1 MKWQKAARLAAVLV
15 GVATIAG
22 VVVTMRTRQA
32 PPAAA
37 TVARA
42 DPKAVAEL
50 SNGRMTQANGMH
62 IPGFIDFKRSFPY
75 EDGTVRFVEPKLTTT
90 RAGREFHLSGLE
102 ATIGPKQANMIVT
115 GDVVLKAS
123 DGLEA
128 RTDEASYSSGEAMV
142 RVPRKIEFA
151 KGRLRGSGIGM
162 TYDEPREVM
171 WLLDQAQITMA
182 PEGGKDPGLRIVAGT
197 AGMARREK
205 YFRFDRGFN
214 ATREGRVLS
223 SDSAMAYLTDDEE
236 RLKSLELRGSSRI
249 VMSGAIEGGLQ
260 SMDARDIN
268 LEYAEDGETLEHA
281 VLAGQSVLQ
290 LAGATG
296 QAGRRI
302 AGEVIDVTVGPDG
315 AVTSLVARDKVQ
327 LSLPASKDTPE
338 RVIRAASMDGTG
350 EPGKGL
356 TGARFNRDVEFREQ
370 RVGAPPR
377 VARSR
382 TLSLVLGANGGIDDA
397 HFAGGTAFEDGTTRA
412 RAMEARYLVAKGQ
425 LLLSGALKDQ
435 PPTVSD
441 DRLTVEATT
450 IDLTFEGPKMI
461 AKGNVQS
468 VSQPATKGGDTKAGA
483 HVPGLLKDDQPAN
496 VTAAALD
503 YDGALDKAIYT
514 GGARLWQKDTA
525 IAAESITVDEKT
537 GDLYARDKNQVRST
551 LPLEQIDSKT
561 GERTKVNS
569 IASAKDMHYQ
579 DAVRRATYTT
589 DAHVNGPPGDLR
601 AVKIELYLVEGGGSL
616 EKAEA
621 YDQVSVV
628 ADGRTAKG
636 QRMTYF
642 AAEERYLMT
651 GSPVNIVEQCRDTTC
666 KVLTFFRST
675 DRVLCDGSEEKRTQT
690 LDGGTCGQA
699 APK

>member
-1 MKWQKAARLAAVLV
+1 MKWQKAARLVMVLV

-22 VVVTMRTRQA
+22 VVVTMRQRQA

-37 TVARA
+37 TVKRA
-42 DPKAVAEL
+42 DRKAVAE
-50 SNGRMTQANGMH
+50 SSSGRMTRATGMR
-62 IPGFIDFKRSFPY
+62 IPGFIDYEHMFTY
-75 EDGTVRFVEPKLTTT
+75 EDGTLRFVKPKLTTT
-90 RAGREFHLSGLE
+90 RAGREFQLE
-102 ATIGPKQANMIVT
+102 AREGTIGPDQAQVIVN
-115 GDVVLKAS
+115 GDVVLNAS
-123 DGLEA
+123 DGLQA
-128 RTDEASYSSGEAMV
+128 KTDEATYSSGEAMV
-142 RVPRKIEFA
+142 RVPRRIEFTR
-151 KGRLRGSGIGM
+151 GRLHGSGMGM
-162 TYDEPREVM
+162 TYDQPREVM
-171 WLLDQAQITMA
+171 WLLDQAHITMA
-182 PEGGKDPGLRIVAGT
+182 RETGKDPGLKIVAGT

-223 SDSAMAYLTDDEE
+223 SDSALAYLTDDEE
-236 RLKSLELRGSSRI
+236 RLKSLELRGNSRI

-260 SMDARDIN
+260 SMTARDIN

-281 VLAGQSVLQ
+281 VLAGEGVMQ
-290 LAGATG
+290 LAGAKG

-327 LSLPASKDTPE
+327 WSLPASKDAPE
-338 RVIRAASMDGTG
+338 RIIRAATMDGTG

-356 TGARFNRDVEFREQ
+356 TGAQFNRDVEFREQ
-370 RVGAPPR
+370 RDGAPPR

-382 TLSLVLGANGGIDDA
+382 TLSVVLGAGGGVDDA
-397 HFAGGTAFEDGTTRA
+397 HFAGGTSFEDGTTKA
-412 RAMEARYLVAKGQ
+412 RAMEAKYLVAKGQ

-468 VSQPATKGGDTKAGA
+468 VSQPARKGGVKTTEA
-483 HVPGLLKDDQPAN
+483 HVPGMLKDDQPAN

-525 IAAESITVDEKT
+525 ISGDTITIDEST
-537 GDLYARDKNQVRST
+537 GDLYASGQVRST
-551 LPLEQIDSKT
+551 LPLEQVDSKT
-561 GERTKVNS
+561 NEKKKVVS
-569 IASAKDMHYQ
+569 IASAKDLHYQ

-589 DAHVNGPPGDLR
+589 DAHVNGPQGDLR

-621 YDQVSVV
+621 YDQVNLV

>member
-1 MKWQKAARLAAVLV
+1 MKWQKAARLVMVLV
-15 GVATIAG
+15 AVATIAG
-22 VVVTMRTRQA
+22 VVVTMRKRQA
-32 PPAAA
+32 QPAAA

-42 DPKAVAEL
+42 DRKAVAEL
-50 SNGRMTQANGMH
+50 SNGRMTQANGMR

-102 ATIGPKQANMIVT
+102 ATIGPNQANMIVT

-128 RTDEASYSSGEAMV
+128 RTDEATYSSGEAMV

-182 PEGGKDPGLRIVAGT
+182 PEKGKDPGLKIVAGT

-214 ATREGRVLS
+214 ATRQGRVLS

-236 RLKSLELRGSSRI
+236 RLKSLELRGHSRI

-260 SMDARDIN
+260 AMDARDIN

-281 VLAGQSVLQ
+281 VLAGEGVMQ
-290 LAGATG
+290 LAGAHG
-296 QAGRRI
+296 QPGRRI
-302 AGEVIDVTVGPDG
+302 AGEVIDVTVDPGG
-315 AVTSLVARDKVQ
+315 AVTALVVRDKVQ
-327 LSLPASKDTPE
+327 FTLPASKEVPE
-338 RVIRAASMDGTG
+338 RVILAEAMDGTG

-356 TGARFNRDVEFREQ
+356 TGAQFNRNVEFREQ
-370 RVGAPPR
+370 RDGVPPR

-382 TLSLVLGANGGIDDA
+382 TLSVVLGANGSFDDA
-397 HFAGGTAFEDGTTRA
+397 QFAGGTDFEDGTTKA
-412 RAMEARYLVAKGQ
+412 RAMDARYLVAKGQ

-435 PPTVSD
+435 PPTVRD
-441 DRLTVEATT
+441 ERLTVEATT
-450 IDLTFEGPKMI
+450 IDLTFEGPMMI

-468 VSQPATKGGDTKAGA
+468 VSQPAKKGGDKKTGP

-503 YDGALDKAIYT
+503 YNGALDTAHYT
-514 GGARLWQKDTA
+514 GGARLWQKETA
-525 IAAESITVDEKT
+525 ISAESITIDEKT
-537 GDLYARDKNQVRST
+537 GDLYASGKVRST

-561 GERTKVNS
+561 NEKKKVTS
-569 IASAKDMHYQ
+569 IASAKDMHYE
-579 DAVRRATYTT
+579 DALRRATYTT
-589 DAHVNGPPGDLR
+589 DAHVNGPQGDLR

-616 EKAEA
+616 EKVEA
-621 YDQVSVV
+621 YDQVNLV
-628 ADGRTAKG
+628 ADARTSKG

-642 AAEERYLMT
+642 AADERYLMT
-651 GSPVNIVEQCRDTTC
+651 GSPVSIVEECRETTC

-690 LDGGTCGQA
+690 IDGGKCGQA